1 MIIND
6 YSFEGTVASLFV
18 PIIIIL
24 DMKNIEEKRRF
35 INGESDFLKIM
46 KMIPAGKNLY
56 KHFVNDSSE
65 LSEEEKIEKG
75 YARFKMVYDFLF
87 ADAEKDRELEINRN
101 FKEKILECCGQM
113 TLNS

>member
-46 KMIPAGKNLY
+46 KN
-56 KHFVNDSSE
+56 
-65 LSEEEKIEKG
+65 
-75 YARFKMVYDFLF
+75 
-87 ADAEKDRELEINRN
+87 
-101 FKEKILECCGQM
+101 GQ
-113 TLNS
+113 L